1 MGKQDLFE
9 HSPIRLFD
17 KATNGG
23 LKDGEIGLVT
33 SKKGLG
39 KTSVLVQ
46 FGMDAILEDKQL
58 VHVSFDQH
66 SANVITWY
74 NSIFNEIAKRK
85 NITDVDDMKEE
96 MVRDRTILNFNQEN
110 FTLPKVIKTLKALK
124 DAGIKLSALIIDGID
139 LSKVSEEE
147 MKTAADFVK
156 TENIKAWFSTT
167 AVGEKLSDSIPE
179 KSLQKFFTAVL
190 HLSPKSEGVIVS
202 IIKMRDRKD
211 IPASLKL
218 DSKTLL
224 ITEK

>member
-85 NITDVDDMKEE
+85 NISDIEDMKEE
-96 MVRDRTILNFNQEN
+96 MVRERTILNFNQEN

-124 DAGIKLSALIIDGID
+124 DAGIKLAALVIDGID
-139 LSKVSEEE
+139 LTKVSEAD
-147 MKTAADFVK
+147 MKVAADFVK

-167 AVGEKLSDSIPE
+167 ADGEKLSDSVPE
-179 KSLQKFFTAVL
+179 ENLQKFFTAIL
-190 HLSPKSEGVIVS
+190 HLSPKPDGVVVS
-202 IIKMRDRKD
+202 IVKLRDRND
-211 IPASLKL
+211 ISTSLKL